1 MQRKIRPR
9 LVLAPAWV
17 LPGAGWIPS
26 LQEAVGSMD
35 GVLEHRV
42 LTEGH
47 TLVLEMAFA
56 RSDVRST
63 ATELS
68 GVVAQCGFSLV
79 NGIITEVVTYEV
91 EAAVASALGGGVLGS
106 QSNNVFVKLVA
117 LGLAALVGW
126 KLGSALER
134 VETTFELYPDA
145 LGRRWI
151 VFPRDEPGGDA
162 RPGLA
167 WT

>member
-1 MQRKIRPR
+1 MQRKLRAR
-9 LVLAPAWV
+9 LVLAPVSV
-17 LPGAGWIPS
+17 LPGARWIPS

-42 LTEGH
+42 SAEGYP
-47 TLVLEMAFA
+47 LVLEVAFA
-56 RSDVRST
+56 RSDVPST

-68 GVVAQCGFSLV
+68 DVVAQYGFLLV
-79 NGIITEVVTYEV
+79 NGVITEVVASEV
-91 EAAVASALGGGVLGS
+91 EAAVASALGVGILGS
-106 QSNNVFVKLVA
+106 QSNNVFVTLVA

-134 VETTFELYPDA
+134 VETTFDLSPDE
-145 LGRRWI
+145 LGRRWV
-151 VFPRDEPGGDA
+151 VFPRAEPGGDA